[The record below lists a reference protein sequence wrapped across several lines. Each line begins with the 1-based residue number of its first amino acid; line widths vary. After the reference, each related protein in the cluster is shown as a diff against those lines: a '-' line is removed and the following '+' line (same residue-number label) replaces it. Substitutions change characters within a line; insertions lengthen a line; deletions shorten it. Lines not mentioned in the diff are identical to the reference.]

1 MTMKGIDVSSY
12 QTAAQAGMSGID
24 FTIIKAT
31 QGRSYVN
38 PLCNAQWDA
47 AGKAGHLRGLYHYAS
62 GGDPAKE
69 ADYFIAQIKN
79 YVGKGILALDWEA
92 GQNAAWGSKSWALTF
107 VKRIHSKTGV
117 WPVIYVQASAIAQ
130 VASCAPYCGLWIAG
144 YPTNAASW
152 TVPSFIYS
160 TGAWKSATIWQFSSG
175 GSLDRNVAYVSA
187 AGWNAIAK
195 ASKVKTAAAKV
206 TTAVKIVAKKA
217 TYSTKKKTVWR
228 MATDTVAGKT
238 GNGKTR
244 VKTLGKYY
252 TGVQAAA
259 NYLMKSTSKATAMK
273 ALAAETKKGVFGT
286 GSTRK
291 AILGTWYDEV
301 QAIIN
306 GATMAAPA
314 ARTYTVKSGDT
325 LSGIGSKL
333 GVAWATL
340 ATKNDIK
347 SPYTIYPGQ
356 KLKY

>member
-38 PLCNAQWDA
+38 PLCNSQCDA

-152 TVPSFIYS
+152 TVPSFNYG
-160 TGAWKSATIWQFSSG
+160 TGAWKAVTIWQFSSG
-175 GSLDRNVAYVSA
+175 GGLDRNVAYIDSKD
-187 AGWNAIAK
+187 WNAIAK
-195 ASKVKTAAAKV
+195 AKATTKAAAKV
-206 TTAVKIVAKKA
+206 TTAVKTAVKKA
-217 TYSTKKKTVWR
+217 SYSTKRKTVWR

-244 VKTLGKYY
+244 VQTLGKYY
-252 TGVQAAA
+252 AGVQAAA
-259 NYLMKSTSKATAMK
+259 NYLMHTSKKAEAMK
-273 ALAAETKKGVFGT
+273 ILASETKKGVFGT

-306 GATMAAPA
+306 GTAKAAPA
-314 ARTYTVKSGDT
+314 ARTYTVKAGDT
-325 LSGIGSKL
+325 LSGIGSRL
-333 GVAWATL
+333 GVAWTKI
-340 ATKNDIK
+340 ATKNGIK
-347 SPYTIYPGQ
+347 SPYTIFPGQ